1 MAEQLPRFDGLTCV
15 LGETL
20 LRRAK
25 QGYGLKTQDD
35 AMQQKKGGAKGS

>member
-25 QGYGLKTQDD
+25 QGYGLKTQE
-35 AMQQKKGGAKGS
+35 MQQKKGGAKGS